1 MAPFLPLFS
10 KSYRMNTS
18 KLEKLFSDYEKAAD
32 KLDLKSITKNYPDTF
47 ISAGPKGTIA
57 QNKAEFNSKAEQAAE
72 MYRSIGQTSMKIISK
87 KITPISNEYT
97 MVTVHW
103 GATFKKTGDEVT
115 EFDVSYI
122 VQDIGDDPKIILFIT
137 HQDEAEA
144 MKKLG
149 LKPEMVK

>member
-1 MAPFLPLFS
+1 
-10 KSYRMNTS
+10 MNTG
-18 KLEKLFSDYEKAAD
+18 KLEKLFSDYEKAFD
-32 KLDLKSITKNYPDTF
+32 KLDLKAIEKNYSDTF

-57 QNKAEFNSKAEQAAE
+57 QNKKQFSSWAEQAAE
-72 MYRSIGQTSMKIISK
+72 MYRSIRQNSAKIISK
-87 KITPISNEYT
+87 KITPISNEYA

-103 GATFKKTGDEVT
+103 GVTFEKTGDEVT

-122 VQDIGDDPKIILFIT
+122 VQDTGDNPEIILFIT

-144 MKKLG
+144 MRKLG